1 MGAAPRAAYLSG
13 KSKGKR
19 SGGPNLG
26 FQHHSR
32 SRCLFTISG
41 LVCFYAL
48 DLSHNVI
55 GPDEWQSCMDP
66 KHNDRLRMK
75 SCVRDDDDVI
85 RTRANA
91 ELECKGFDAVE
102 L

>member
-1 MGAAPRAAYLSG
+1 MHFPE
-13 KSKGKR
+13 
-19 SGGPNLG
+19 
-26 FQHHSR
+26 
-32 SRCLFTISG
+32 I
-41 LVCFYAL
+41 

-55 GPDEWQSCMDP
+55 IPDEWQSCMDP

-91 ELECKGFDAVE
+91 KLECKGFDAVE
-102 L
+102 P